1 MRQDWQ
7 PYIENIQYKRIRD
20 KAMMRRVE
28 RF

>member
-1 MRQDWQ
+1 MKQDWQ

-20 KAMMRRVE
+20 KAVMRRVE